1 MRQID
6 QRLNGALYCHL
17 TDLIKHNSENKR
29 HQQVENHLQHRNDQR
44 IPDDLHAVLTFKK
57 IPEIIK
63 AHPLRTGDMQP
74 WFVILKGHYDAA
86 HRDKAEQNQQYHGR
100 NQHYV
105 ELPVFS

>member
-1 MRQID
+1 MRQVHE
-6 QRLNGALYCHL
+6 RLDRTLNRQLA
-17 TDLIKHNSENKR
+17 DFIQQNRKDKR
-29 HQQVENHLQHRNDQR
+29 NQQVKNHLQHGNNQR
-44 IPDDLHAVLTFKK
+44 VPDDLQTVLSFKQ

-63 AHPLRTGDMQP
+63 AYPLRTGDVQP
-74 WFVILKGHYDAA
+74 WLIILKGHYNPA